1 MEITWYGLSCFRM
14 AERGLASVVTDPYP
28 DEYGYILPRSR
39 AHIVTV
45 SGRDPARNAI
55 KTPRGP
61 FRILDGPGEYE
72 IKGVFVIGVA
82 LVGAR
87 DRGTMST
94 RNIIFVFEYGGLTVC
109 HLGGMN
115 HVPSRSQIEAL
126 GTIDVL
132 LTPVGGADL
141 ISAAQAA
148 EVISM
153 LEPRLVIP
161 MHYHTPRCK
170 VKLPRANTFLK
181 EMGVDNVESAEVLQV
196 SRSTLPQETQVLLL
210 SPRQ

>member
-1 MEITWYGLSCFRM
+1 MEITWYGLSCFRL

-28 DEYGYILPRSR
+28 DEYGYVLPRPR

-55 KTPRGP
+55 KAPRGP

-82 LVGAR
+82 LIGAR
-87 DRGTMST
+87 DQGTMAT

-109 HLGGMN
+109 HLGGLN
-115 HVPSRSQIEAL
+115 HMPRRSQIEEL
-126 GTIDVL
+126 GAIDVL
-132 LTPVGGADL
+132 LTPVGGGDL

-148 EVISM
+148 EVIAM

-161 MHYHTPRCK
+161 MHYHTPACK

-181 EMGVDNVESAEVLQV
+181 EMGANTVESAEILRV
-196 SRSTLPQETQVLLL
+196 SSSTLPQETQVLLL